1 MKKIILTTVSA
12 LTSQLFAQDIIPTAL
27 PSEIPTMNNAL
38 GFDIITTLVAA
49 FFYLALPI
57 ILYCISS
64 YSLSLLNKHYNKKAT
79 SKISWI
85 PFVRYYD
92 FVKNAT
98 RSPKKAFIITLLPWI
113 IAITWVLWVVLVA
126 LMAKNMDVT
135 SASWMPSTFITLGV
149 IILIGIIDIIGMN
162 FWRAFIISKF
172 VKWDI
177 TTALGLSTYTAL
189 VLWYIALDRVKKN
202 TNIIGIIGFIGIG
215 LLVCFYI
222 GVLFVFGF
230 SGLNA
235 FLGL

>member
-1 MKKIILTTVSA
+1 MKKILFTLFLA
-12 LTSQLFAQDIIPTAL
+12 LSMQLFAQNIMPTTL
-27 PSEIPTMNNAL
+27 PSEIPAMNNTL
-38 GFDIITTLVAA
+38 GFDIISMLVGV

-64 YSLSLLNKHYNKKAT
+64 YSLSLLNKHYNKRAS

-92 FVKNAT
+92 FIKHAT
-98 RSPKKAFIITLLPWI
+98 KSPKKAFVITLLPWI
-113 IAITWVLWVVLVA
+113 IAIAGVLTMILVA
-126 LMAKNMDVT
+126 LVAKNIGAT
-135 SASWMPSTFITLGV
+135 NASWIPSTFIILGI
-149 IILIGIIDIIGMN
+149 IILIGMMWILGMN
-162 FWRAFIISKF
+162 FWRAFIIAKY
-172 VKWDI
+172 VKWDT

-189 VLWYIALDRVKKN
+189 VLWYVALDRVKKN

-215 LLVCFYI
+215 LLVCFYV

-230 SGLNA
+230 SGLNV